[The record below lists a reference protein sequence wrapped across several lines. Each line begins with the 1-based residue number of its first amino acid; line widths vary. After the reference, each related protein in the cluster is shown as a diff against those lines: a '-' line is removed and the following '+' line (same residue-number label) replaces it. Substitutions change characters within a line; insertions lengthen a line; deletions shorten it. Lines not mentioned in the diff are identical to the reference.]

1 MNLTFLNKI
10 IRGLNSIAEGV
21 TIISKACEDL
31 AWEHVEDHAGM
42 SGARPITAAE
52 LYRPDLE
59 TEAQAYEQAQ
69 TQTAAP
75 QPTTEVTQQSETP
88 PAPEPAVTLV
98 QLRTLLSELS
108 QAGHTAKVRELLQ
121 TAGFHKLSEVPEDAY
136 PAIFAQAK
144 ELRDGTQ

>member
-1 MNLTFLNKI
+1 MNLTFLNKV
-10 IRGLNSIAEGV
+10 IRGLSYIAEGV
-21 TIISKACEDL
+21 TIISKACEDF
-31 AWEHVEDHAGM
+31 AWEFVEDHAGM

-52 LYRPDLE
+52 LYCPDLE
-59 TEAQAYEQAQ
+59 AEAQAYEEAHKETESNPSVAQ
-69 TQTAAP
+69 TAQLPAG
-75 QPTTEVTQQSETP
+75 V

-136 PAIFAQAK
+136 PALFAQAK
-144 ELRDGTQ
+144 ELRDGTK

>member
-1 MNLTFLNKI
+1 MNPTFLNKV

-31 AWEHVEDHAGM
+31 AWEYVEDHAGM
-42 SGARPITAAE
+42 NGARPITAAE

-59 TEAQAYEQAQ
+59 AEAQAYEEAQ
-69 TQTAAP
+69 TQAAAT
-75 QPTTEVTQQSETP
+75 QPLTEVAQQPQTP
-88 PAPEPAVTLV
+88 SAPEPGITLV

-108 QAGHTAKVRELLQ
+108 QAGHTANVRELLQ

-136 PAIFAQAK
+136 PALFAQAK
-144 ELRDGTQ
+144 ELRDGTR

>member
-1 MNLTFLNKI
+1 MNLTFLNKV
-10 IRGLNSIAEGV
+10 IRGLNCIAEGI
-21 TIISKACEDL
+21 TTISKACEDL
-31 AWEHVEDHAGM
+31 AWEFVEEHTGS

-59 TEAQAYEQAQ
+59 AEAQAYEQAQ
-69 TQTAAP
+69 TQAVATQPSVEATQQPEAP
-75 QPTTEVTQQSETP
+75 QAT
-88 PAPEPAVTLV
+88 EPAVTLV

-121 TAGFHKLSEVPEDAY
+121 TAGFHKLSEVPESSY
-136 PAIFAQAK
+136 PALFAQAK